1 MKKVRLLSL
10 ISLLVITACQSQNQ
24 AKTDEVITSPLKV
37 KTPDIRPARESLVII
52 PSQPSLEERLVAD
65 TLFEGLQAL
74 DQDKLLTPVDDNA
87 YSRFQRVLAIDPT
100 NEIALEGIEQILLRY
115 VELSAEASRRG
126 QFSDAESFLEKAAFV
141 DKDHPALKGGR
152 MLLEAELN
160 SGDLIFELNNE
171 DFLNRT
177 EIAVAYLAEIAQKA
191 RESNAFFLITAP
203 NDNLARWMYLQM
215 RIAVPG
221 FRLRGNIELA
231 NQISIRLR
239 VSNEERE
246 AR

>member
-1 MKKVRLLSL
+1 MKKVRLLSF
-10 ISLLVITACQSQNQ
+10 ISLLLITACESQKQ
-24 AKTDEVITSPLKV
+24 ADTDEAISSPPKV
-37 KTPDIRPARESLVII
+37 QTPDIRPATETMVII
-52 PSQPSLEERLVAD
+52 PSQPSQEERLVAD

-87 YSRFQRVLAIDPT
+87 YSRFQRVLAIDPA
-100 NEIALEGIEQILLRY
+100 NKIALEGVEQILLRY

-141 DKDHPALKGGR
+141 DKDHPALNEGR
-152 MLLEAELN
+152 VLLEAELN

-177 EIAVAYLAEIAQKA
+177 ESAVANLAEIAQKA
-191 RESNAFFLITAP
+191 RENNAFFLITAP

-215 RIAVPG
+215 RNAVPG

-239 VSNEERE
+239 VSTEE
-246 AR
+246 

>member
-1 MKKVRLLSL
+1 MKRERLLAF
-10 ISLLVITACQSQNQ
+10 ISLLLITACESQKPTETNE
-24 AKTDEVITSPLKV
+24 AGSPSLKV
-37 KTPDIRPARESLVII
+37 KTPDIRPAREPTAII
-52 PSQPSLEERLVAD
+52 PSQPSQQERLVAD

-74 DQDKLLTPVDDNA
+74 DQDKLLSPVDDNA
-87 YSRFQRVLAIDPT
+87 YSRFQRVLAIDPA

-115 VELSAEASRRG
+115 VELSEEASRRG

-141 DKDHPALKGGR
+141 DKDHPALKEGR
-152 MLLEAELN
+152 VLLEAELN

-177 EIAVAYLAEIAQKA
+177 ETAVTHLAEIAEKA
-191 RESNAFFLITAP
+191 RESNAFFLIIAP
-203 NDNLARWMYLQM
+203 NDSLARWMYLQM
-215 RIAVPG
+215 RNAVSG

-239 VSNEERE
+239 VSVEE
-246 AR
+246 